1 MSNWSG
7 RLPTN
12 ALTLLC
18 GPSCVGKN
26 LVTLDLA
33 ARLTTQRPLPLET
46 VGDSFPWGV
55 LLLNKWDTP
64 AEVCWRIHRMG
75 AQLDLVHMNT
85 HEHSF
90 EDMLKTLCT
99 TSLVPDMNIGLIV
112 IDPIDEL
119 VITEATHS
127 NLDVRKA
134 LEPLMALMGVYA
146 GLQVIG
152 VHCTSKNPRGLKSTA
167 TALAARSVL
176 YIEDI
181 NAHQGTHVLKHIK
194 SSTSC
199 LQPDLAFKIANV
211 NGDEDTIQVI
221 W

>member
-7 RLPTN
+7 RLPEN
-12 ALTLLC
+12 ALTFLC
-18 GPSCVGKN
+18 GPTCVGKS

-33 ARLTTQRPLPLET
+33 SRLTTGRPLPLET
-46 VGDSFPWGV
+46 IGEHPMGV
-55 LLLNKWDTP
+55 LVLNKWDPPASMRWRISRMKADLEKITGVP
-64 AEVCWRIHRMG
+64 RETDFNKALHDAEV
-75 AQLDLVHMNT
+75 QNL
-85 HEHSF
+85 F
-90 EDMLKTLCT
+90 
-99 TSLVPDMNIGLIV
+99 TSRNIGLIV

-119 VITEATHS
+119 VITKDTHS

-134 LEPLMALMGVYA
+134 LEPLMALIEKYSLRV
-146 GLQVIG
+146 LG

-181 NAHQGTHVLKHIK
+181 NAYQGTHVLKHIK

-199 LQPDLAFKIANV
+199 LQPDLAFKIDNV
-211 NGDEDTIQVI
+211 NGDKDTIQVV